1 MSLLPWRANVAA
13 ASGEPCV
20 YCVID
25 AGALLELLLRGLREA
40 AVRAAVDNRQL
51 VAPAVI
57 DAEILSALRGLER
70 ISAVS
75 AVRAAQAIQ
84 DLQVAPVERYPLA
97 PLLDRA
103 WGLRDKLPAY
113 DALYVALAVR
123 LNCPLITTDDR
134 IPSPRLPASV
144 IIA

>member
-1 MSLLPWRANVAA
+1 
-13 ASGEPCV
+13 V

-25 AGALLELLLRGLREA
+25 AGALAELLLRGLRAPRVEA
-40 AVRAAVDNRQL
+40 AVGGRQL

-70 ISAVS
+70 GRSVPPA
-75 AVRAAQAIQ
+75 RALAAIE
-84 DLQVAPVERYPLA
+84 DLQRAPVRRYPLE

-103 WGLRDKLPAY
+103 WALRDRLTAY
-113 DALYVALAVR
+113 EALYVALAVH
-123 LNCPLITTDDR
+123 LDCPLVTTDQR
-134 IPSPRLPASV
+134 IPSPRLPATV